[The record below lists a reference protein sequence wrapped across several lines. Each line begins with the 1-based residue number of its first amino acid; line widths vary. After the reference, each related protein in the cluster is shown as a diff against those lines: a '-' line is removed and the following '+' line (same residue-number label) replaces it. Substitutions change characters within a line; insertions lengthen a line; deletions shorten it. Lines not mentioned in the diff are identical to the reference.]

1 LSATLVVPTL
11 IADQLRSVAD
21 LEAESGGVILASP
34 VALDDGSM
42 RLLAHTLVLVPDDA
56 YTRRDW
62 NGLEVTSAGFVPPLR
77 KAEELGAVP
86 IWMHTHPGHGSSVRP
101 SPHDDI
107 VDSKLRDLFTLRS
120 GGDFYGALIVSLDDS
135 GRELRFSAHIDD
147 VHGQARVIDRMLIVG
162 PRISLI
168 ETGTPQPD
176 WQTSA
181 AFDRN
186 VRAFGGAVQ
195 RMLAHLN
202 VAIVGCGGTGSSV
215 AEQLVRLG
223 VRRLTLLDPE
233 DVSETNITRLYGST
247 AADIGTPKVK
257 VLENY
262 LSRIAPELQVDAV
275 QGMVTRESLARRM
288 SAADVIFGCTDDNAG
303 RLVLSRLS
311 TYLMV
316 PVIDGGV
323 LLSSGR
329 DGTLSGIDGRVT
341 LMYPGA
347 ACLVCRGRV
356 DLQRAASESLTPD
369 ERVRRV
375 DEGYAPGLGGAEPA
389 VVAFTTAVAA
399 AAVSELL
406 NALIGYGP
414 EPHPTEILLRLHDRE
429 VSTNVAKPQSGHYC
443 DPSSGKIGR
452 GVTVP
457 FLEKTW
463 PS

>member
-1 LSATLVVPTL
+1 
-11 IADQLRSVAD
+11 
-21 LEAESGGVILASP
+21 
-34 VALDDGSM
+34 
-42 RLLAHTLVLVPDDA
+42 
-56 YTRRDW
+56 
-62 NGLEVTSAGFVPPLR
+62 
-77 KAEELGAVP
+77 
-86 IWMHTHPGHGSSVRP
+86 
-101 SPHDDI
+101 
-107 VDSKLRDLFTLRS
+107 
-120 GGDFYGALIVSLDDS
+120 
-135 GRELRFSAHIDD
+135 
-147 VHGQARVIDRMLIVG
+147 MLIVG

-275 QGMVTRESLARRM
+275 QGMVTRESLARRL

-323 LLSSGR
+323 LLSSGL

-389 VVAFTTAVAA
+389 VVAFTTVVAA